1 MKTVSKQTIE
11 EIRNACDIA
20 DVIGERIQL
29 KRSGAAV
36 KGLCPFHKEKTPS
49 FSVNSQRQI
58 FHCFGCGAGGD
69 VFKFIMQYENVDF
82 GTAMR
87 MLAQRAGVRI
97 ELDEVNEGEAKAK
110 DVLYKIHEELA
121 QFYHRILLENA
132 VAEGARTY
140 LASRDL
146 GPEIVEQFL
155 LGFAPARYNTIR
167 TWAEKKG
174 YTLDQLEAAGFLSR
188 GESDGG
194 QVELYD
200 RFRNRLMFP
209 IRDREGRVI
218 AFSGRILE
226 ADAKAAKYVNSP
238 ETPLFR
244 KGRVLYALD
253 RAWRPILDAK
263 TAILCE
269 GQIDVI
275 RCHAAGITTAV
286 AAQGTAFTEDHAR
299 MLNRYADAVI
309 LMMDADTAGQTSAVK
324 SARILLATGLSVS
337 VVKLPTGEDPDS
349 LIRKSGASAIQNLI
363 AHARSALDF
372 QIDVLIEREDL
383 NSDAGLKRATAEVF
397 ETLAVVPSAAL
408 QDQMLRAASQRLG
421 FKDSELRED
430 LQKRLKKVARPSW
443 EEAKDAP
450 VKPIEHPM
458 GEVDLAK
465 MLAHHPECAGLV
477 SKYLPLQYITDQ
489 DCRTI
494 IGLLLK
500 TGADLNQELADAP
513 GECQR
518 LAAEILQGDAKS
530 LKSEV
535 APEVAVQDMI
545 IRLRHKAMDAQR
557 GELTRRRD
565 TATGEDFNR
574 LDAEYK
580 QLVLDMK
587 NLRDGWERARPI
599 LELHG

>member
-11 EIRNACDIA
+11 EIRSACDIA
-20 DVIGERIQL
+20 DVVGERIQL
-29 KRSGAAV
+29 KRAGTALKAN
-36 KGLCPFHKEKTPS
+36 CPFHKEKTPS
-49 FSVNSQRQI
+49 FTVNIQRQI

-82 GTAMR
+82 GTALR

-110 DVLYKIHEELA
+110 DVLYKIHDELA

-132 VAEGARTY
+132 VAEEARAY

-146 GPEIVEQFL
+146 GPEVVEQFR

-188 GESDGG
+188 GESDSG
-194 QVELYD
+194 QAELYD

-218 AFSGRILE
+218 AFSGRILV

-253 RAWRPILDAK
+253 RAWREMLDTK

-275 RCHAAGITTAV
+275 RCHAAGITNAV
-286 AAQGTAFTEDHAR
+286 AAQGTAFTDDHAR
-299 MLNRYADAVI
+299 MLNRYADTVVVV
-309 LMMDADTAGQTSAVK
+309 MDADPAGQASAIK
-324 SARILLATGLSVS
+324 SSRTLMAAGLSVT
-337 VVKLPTGEDPDS
+337 VVRLPPGEDPDS
-349 LIRKSGASAIQNLI
+349 LIRKRGAKALQDLI
-363 AHARSALDF
+363 AGAQSALDF
-372 QIDVLIEREDL
+372 QIDVLTAREDVKTG
-383 NSDAGLKRATAEVF
+383 AGLKRVTSELF
-397 ETLAVVPSAAL
+397 ETIAAAPSAML
-408 QDQMLRAASQRLG
+408 RDQMVRQTATRLNLTE
-421 FKDSELRED
+421 DAVRED
-430 LQKRLKKVARPSW
+430 LQKRLKKISRPSW
-443 EEAKDAP
+443 EEAREAP
-450 VKPIEHPM
+450 VKPVEHPR

-465 MLAHHPECAGLV
+465 MLAHHPECAQLV
-477 SKYLPLQYITDQ
+477 AKYLPLQFITDA

-494 IGLLLK
+494 IAILLHP
-500 TGADLNQELADAP
+500 GSNLNTELSDASD
-513 GECQR
+513 ECKR
-518 LAAEILQGDAKS
+518 LAAEILQADPKS
-530 LKSEV
+530 KSSELP
-535 APEVAVQDMI
+535 PEAAAQDLVI
-545 IRLRHKAMDAQR
+545 GIRQKAMDVQR
-557 GELTRRRD
+557 QELARRRD
-565 TATGEDFNR
+565 AATGEEFNR
-574 LDAEYK
+574 IDAEYK

-587 NLRDGWERARPI
+587 NLRGGWDKARLI